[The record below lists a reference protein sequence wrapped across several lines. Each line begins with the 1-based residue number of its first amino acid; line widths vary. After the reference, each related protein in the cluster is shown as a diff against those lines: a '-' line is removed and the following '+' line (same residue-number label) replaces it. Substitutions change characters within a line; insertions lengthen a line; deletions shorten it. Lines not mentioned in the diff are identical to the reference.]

1 MADSPLHPLPPEFDF
16 TFGVDFEYGT
26 GSASRVFAAVQD
38 FIRACDAFDKHLIT
52 VVAPHITPM
61 LLLGNIEAGSLRA
74 KLRYALR
81 SLDDDALRNLDL
93 RRLLGTFLVDAK
105 YFLLKWTAEERPQRL
120 SVLREELVYIADQTL
135 IDISLLQSRG
145 EAMQEDFQ
153 SRPARPL
160 PPEHLIQA
168 IRGFQRVTSH
178 LTQGDQAYMI
188 THTGT
193 RHDMN
198 LSASFSAQE
207 LKALLVRNT
216 KIVPMP
222 YATLIV
228 RKPDYLGK
236 SRWLVRHDDRDIAV
250 KIEDREWLTRFQS
263 QAVTVQ
269 PRDALV
275 CTMRVEEEY
284 DMDGLLVRERFIVEH
299 VNTIIRQADL
309 T

>member
-1 MADSPLHPLPPEFDF
+1 MADPPLHPLPPEFDF

-74 KLRYALR
+74 ILRYALR
-81 SLDDDALRNLDL
+81 SLNDDDLRNFRL

-105 YFLLKWTAEERPQRL
+105 YFLLEWMAEERPHSL
-120 SVLREELVYIADQTL
+120 SVLREELVYIADRTL

-153 SRPARPL
+153 SRPTRPL
-160 PPEHLIQA
+160 RPEHLIKA
-168 IRGFQRVTSH
+168 IRGFQRVKSH
-178 LTQGDQAYMI
+178 LTQGDRAYMI
-188 THTGT
+188 THIGA

-198 LSASFSAQE
+198 LSVSFSAQE
-207 LKALLVRNT
+207 LKALLVRTT
-216 KIVPMP
+216 KIVPP
-222 YATLIV
+222 TYTTLIV

-236 SRWLVRHDDRDIAV
+236 SRWRVRHDDRDIAV

-263 QAVTVQ
+263 RAVAVQ
-269 PRDALV
+269 PGDALV
-275 CTMRVEEEY
+275 CAMRVEEEY
-284 DMDGLLVRERFIVEH
+284 DMEGHLVRERFIVEH
-299 VNTIIRQADL
+299 VNTVVSQADL
-309 T
+309 A